1 MTVTIVKSLEAIEID
16 PTPFSR
22 AWRAVL
28 LRKRLV
34 EGPAIGNARE
44 AVLYGQRLQAPA
56 GFSKLVLDRLARG
69 NIAKRS
75 DNARGRTALKV
86 LQRSQ
91 LCLDPDPPA
100 VTVTDAIDNRL
111 PIGSTK
117 QQGLNTK
124 ARCAASSG

>member
-1 MTVTIVKSLEAIEID
+1 M
-16 PTPFSR
+16 
-22 AWRAVL
+22 L

-44 AVLYGQRLQAPA
+44 AVLCSQCLQASA
-56 GFSKLVLDRLARG
+56 GFRKLVLDRLARG